1 MLDIVICAAVLLP
14 LIMHH
19 WFLLRSYHDKQSVM
33 QQYCGVKLV
42 CDDKRL
48 LIHAD
53 IDKARLRR
61 DAALEAYRR
70 EVEAHKK
77 TKVTKAA

>member
-1 MLDIVICAAVLLP
+1 MLDILICEAALLP
-14 LIMHH
+14 PADHASLV
-19 WFLLRSYHDKQSVM
+19 LASYHDKQSVM
-33 QQYCGVKLV
+33 QRYCGVKLV

-48 LIHAD
+48 LMHAD
-53 IDKARLRR
+53 VDKARLRR